1 MLNFPLWYSKFVYMK
16 IKGRKTHIL
25 FGSLLVIL
33 TQGYSQFDVL
43 NSGTSNDLNTIH
55 FADSKTGYAG
65 GADGTLLKTH
75 NEGRTWQ
82 RIHMLSDSDIKDI
95 FFISPDTGFV
105 VGDDNLFIRTQNG
118 GLDWDTIPAAEGSS
132 FKTIQFVDKANGFVA
147 GHNPEG
153 GILGKTTDSG
163 LTWEFLTVMD
173 DCRDRAFTTGQE
185 CDDIYLL
192 NMSFLDD
199 QVGVLGGFAYNFI
212 YGKRPYICK
221 TEDGGKTFTEI
232 SPKFTRNE
240 WYLGKEIV
248 SVNYLND
255 HDVIAIMNTGTG
267 TDFLFISDYKVSS
280 FGWVSNETTL
290 NSRGWYYGMEFLGRF
305 TGYFT
310 GIVDGQSQ
318 IMKTMDQG
326 NSFMYLKPPTNNSLY
341 ASFFTDPN
349 TGYFV
354 GQGGVILRL
363 KDKNNIFVSQQDRK
377 SGYADEMPYSYA
389 STRKGMKRTSVHIYN
404 VAKTEKRLYQII
416 VLDRFGNQV
425 SVKRVRTRIY
435 SDEIRVFVKT
445 DELSADTYFYSVL
458 YDNQTIVN
466 GKLDLNQI
474 AHK

>member
-1 MLNFPLWYSKFVYMK
+1 M
-16 IKGRKTHIL
+16 L
-25 FGSLLVIL
+25 FGSMLIIL

-43 NSGTSNDLNTIH
+43 NSGTVNDLNTIH
-55 FADSKTGYAG
+55 FSDSKTGYVG
-65 GADGTLLKTH
+65 GAHGTLLKTY
-75 NEGRTWQ
+75 NEGRTWH
-82 RIHMLSDSDIKDI
+82 RIHVYSESDVKDI

-105 VGDDNLFIRTQNG
+105 VGDDNLFLRTQNG
-118 GLDWDTIPAAEGSS
+118 GLDWDTIPTVESTS

-147 GHNPEG
+147 GHNEDG

-163 LTWEFLTVMD
+163 QTWEFLTVLD
-173 DCRDRAFTTGQE
+173 DCRDRDFTTRQE
-185 CDDIYLL
+185 CDDIYLM
-192 NMSFLDD
+192 NMSFLND

-267 TDFLFISDYKVSS
+267 TDFLFISDYKVTS
-280 FGWVSNETTL
+280 FGWVSNETNL
-290 NSRGWYYGMEFLGRF
+290 KSRGWYYGMEFLGRF

-310 GIVDGQSQ
+310 GMVDGQSQ
-318 IMKTMDQG
+318 VMKTMDQG
-326 NSFMYLKPPTNNSLY
+326 NSFMFLKPPTNNSLY
-341 ASFFTDPN
+341 ASFFTDQN

-354 GQGGVILRL
+354 GQGGTILRF
-363 KDKNNIFVSQQDRK
+363 KDKNNILYSQNVRK
-377 SGYADEMPYSYA
+377 DGFTEEMPYSYA
-389 STRKGMKRTSVHIYN
+389 TTSKDMKRTSVHIYN
-404 VAKTEKRLYQII
+404 SALTEKKLYQVK

-435 SDEIRVFVKT
+435 SDEIRVYVKT
-445 DELSADTYFYSVL
+445 DELTANTYFYSVL
-458 YDNQTIVN
+458 YDDQPILN
-466 GKLDLNQI
+466 GKLDLNHI
-474 AHK
+474 AIK